1 MTVEQESIA
10 LIVQGRVQGVGFR
23 PFVWRLAQELG
34 ICGSVRNT
42 SAGVR
47 IEATGDKK
55 AIAELEKRLLAEHPP
70 LADITS
76 LKREPMEP
84 LACCKGFRIDSS
96 QGHSG
101 QNVLVS
107 PDIGLCADCLADIVN
122 PDNPRYGYAFTN
134 CVNCGPRYSITKK
147 IPYDRP
153 GTVMA
158 CFPLCSRC
166 AAEYS
171 SPADRRFHAQPM
183 ACPDCGPALWYV
195 DKEDIAASSTN
206 PNARTKANA
215 LEKAGRLLLAG
226 GILAL
231 KGLGGFQLACDARD
245 DNAISLLRKRKNRPH
260 KALAVMARNMDDIAD
275 FCSLPP
281 VHEKLLNSQQK
292 PVVLCPKSGSWPLSP
307 LIAPDCPHI
316 GVMLPVTPMHALLM
330 DWLEN
335 NGLKK
340 PVLVMTS
347 ANPAGEPIC
356 IGNREALARLDS
368 LADAFLLHNRDI
380 LARVDDSVLGI
391 PDIPESIHMEA
402 RPFFIRRARG
412 YVPAPVPLPDDGP
425 AVLGAGAHLKA
436 TFCLTRGSGAFV
448 GQHIGDLET
457 AQCLDFYTH
466 SLAHLEN
473 LLETKPAAV
482 AHDAHP
488 DFMSSHFAQKL
499 AKKEN
504 IPAFALQ
511 HHAAHAAAVLAE
523 NNIYKPALA
532 LCLDGTGLG
541 DDGTIWGG
549 ELLKMDL
556 SAPSWKRIGSLRP
569 FPLPGGEMAIKHPW
583 RTAFAFA
590 GDSQAGSGREK
601 SILREMLDKN
611 FRVPLTS
618 SCGRL
623 FDAVAAMSGLC
634 FSVTYEGQAAMRLM
648 NAASNWLKKNPG
660 LHPDYSTPALITDR
674 ISNTGLPL
682 VDSHAIFHSCKN
694 ILDASRD
701 IELAA
706 AAFHFMLA
714 DALTSLCLEAAR
726 KNGLYEIGLSGGVMQ
741 NGILAWL
748 LPRKL
753 EKAGFAPLTHKLLP
767 PGDGGISFGQAVWAR
782 QMLAAQ
788 K

>member
-1 MTVEQESIA
+1 MTAEQESIA

-23 PFVWRLAQELG
+23 PFVWRLANELG

-47 IEATGDKK
+47 IEACGSKT
-55 AIAELEKRLLAEHPP
+55 ALEELEKRLVAEQPP

-76 LKREPMEP
+76 LKREAMET
-84 LACCKGFRIDSS
+84 LTCMDGFHIGHS

-107 PDIGLCADCLADIVN
+107 PDIGICADCLADIGDMKN
-122 PDNPRYGYAFTN
+122 RRYGYAFTN
-134 CVNCGPRYSITKK
+134 CVNCGPRYSITKT

-158 CFPLCSRC
+158 CFPLCPSC

-171 SPADRRFHAQPM
+171 NPADRRFHAQPI
-183 ACPDCGPALWYV
+183 ACPDCGPTLWFV
-195 DKEDIAASSTN
+195 DSGDIAADSTN
-206 PNARTKANA
+206 LNAKTRANA
-215 LEKAGRLLLAG
+215 LERAGRLLLDG

-231 KGLGGFQLACDARD
+231 KGLGGFQLACNARD
-245 DNAISLLRKRKNRPH
+245 DKAVSRLRKRKNRPH
-260 KALAVMARNMDDIAD
+260 KALAVMARNMDAIGD
-275 FCSLPP
+275 FCSLLPA
-281 VHEKLLNSQQK
+281 HEKLLESAEK
-292 PVVLCPKSGSWPLSP
+292 PVVLCPKSRICSLSP

-316 GVMLPVTPMHALLM
+316 GIMLPCTPMHALLL

-335 NGLKK
+335 NGLNK
-340 PVLVMTS
+340 PALVMTS
-347 ANPAGEPIC
+347 ANPPGEPIC
-356 IGNREALARLDS
+356 LGNREALARLDY

-391 PDIPESIHMEA
+391 PDIPENIHMDA

-412 YVPAPVPLPDDGP
+412 YVPSPAPFPDGP
-425 AVLGAGAHLKA
+425 PVLGAGAHLKA
-436 TFCLTRGSGAFV
+436 TFCLTRGSTAFV

-457 AQCLDFYTH
+457 AQCLDFYSQ

-488 DFMSSHFAQKL
+488 DFMSSHFALKL

-541 DDGTIWGG
+541 DDGAIWGG
-549 ELLKMDL
+549 ELIKMDL
-556 SAPSWKRIGSLRP
+556 SAPSWQRIGSLRP

-583 RTAFAFA
+583 RISFAFE
-590 GDSQAGSGREK
+590 GDSQAGSDREK
-601 SILREMLDKN
+601 NILREMLAKN

-623 FDAVAAMSGLC
+623 FDAVAAMAGLC
-634 FSVTYEGQAAMRLM
+634 FSITYEGQAAMRLM
-648 NAASNWLKKNPG
+648 NAAFQWLGQNPG
-660 LHPDYSTPALITDR
+660 VEPDCSSPPLIIDKA
-674 ISNTGLPL
+674 INSGMPL
-682 VDSHAIFHSCKN
+682 VDSHAIFHSCKK
-694 ILDASRD
+694 ILASTGD
-701 IELAA
+701 IALMA

-714 DALTSLCLEAAR
+714 DSLASLCIDAAR
-726 KNGLYEIGLSGGVMQ
+726 KSGLYEIGLGGGVMQ

-753 EKAGFAPLTHKLLP
+753 EKVGLAPLTHKILP
-767 PGDGGISFGQAVWAR
+767 PGDGGISYGQAVWAR
-782 QMLAAQ
+782 QMLAA
-788 K
+788 KK